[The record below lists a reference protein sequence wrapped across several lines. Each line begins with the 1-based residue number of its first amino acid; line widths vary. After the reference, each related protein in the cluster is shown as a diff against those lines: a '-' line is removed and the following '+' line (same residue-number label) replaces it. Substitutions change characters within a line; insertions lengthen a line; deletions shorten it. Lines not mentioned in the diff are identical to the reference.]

1 MLGGSLTRY
10 HTPTLQGKGL
20 TRDMLKWATPA
31 IMQSVGHGLESY
43 ARGATPMEAF
53 EGSRDQLKRG
63 LKRKLPSMVQG
74 AVKRK
79 LEESYKNKRKR
90 VRDIIGIAAV
100 TKSIGETY

>member
-90 VRDIIGIAAV
+90 VRDILGIAAV